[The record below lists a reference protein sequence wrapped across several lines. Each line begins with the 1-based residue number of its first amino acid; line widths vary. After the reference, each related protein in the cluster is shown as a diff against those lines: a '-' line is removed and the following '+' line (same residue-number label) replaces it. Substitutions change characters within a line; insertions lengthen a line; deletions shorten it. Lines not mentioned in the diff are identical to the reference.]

1 MPVTAVLAVKKTN
14 GRRMSKP
21 ECLNF
26 SSEVG
31 YVLNRSGALAREAR
45 QIHNKVN
52 FGSPGWARPLNA
64 LLWNLCKKVILT
76 KETFI
81 HSAALKIVL
90 TAAHYLLISPGFY
103 LHKERR
109 FRKRKELHFFAARCA
124 RHFCIIQL
132 KGIQMS
138 FLLIWHCTKFCYI
151 FQVLKKMFGTFLKE
165 LLSKS

>member
-109 FRKRKELHFFAARCA
+109 FRKRKELHFLPPAAHGISVLFNLKEFKC
-124 RHFCIIQL
+124 HFYL
-132 KGIQMS
+132 
-138 FLLIWHCTKFCYI
+138 
-151 FQVLKKMFGTFLKE
+151 FGTVQNFVIFSRFSKKFLVNF
-165 LLSKS
+165 